1 MVKYRTSLS
10 VDMSKRLSFQTK
22 FTYGVG
28 ELGTAIPIGLSIFY
42 LLFFLTEVVGL
53 SPTLA
58 GTVLLLGRVWD
69 AVNDPVIGW
78 LSDRTRS
85 RWGRRYPWLVLGAL
99 PLGFFCFMQWIVPP
113 LESQTSLFIYYVL
126 MAMGGYAAFSVI
138 ILPMVAIATE
148 LTPDYDERTSIMSVR
163 SAANIIGSVVGL
175 VLAQIIFA
183 LVENTRRQYMI
194 LGGVSAIVIVLAIA
208 VCVVGTYG
216 QYRPVLKQQPQTSG
230 HSVGFQLRRVFQN
243 RAFRWVM
250 GVYLCSWV
258 GVQVTAAML
267 PYFVTDWMHLGE
279 QHFTQMAI
287 AVQGS
292 SVAMLPFWLWITKR
306 TSKQMVYFIGAP
318 IALIGVGLLG
328 LVQPGQVVS
337 MYIVGATI
345 GVGVS
350 TFYLVPFAML
360 PDVIDDEEVRTGERQ
375 EGMFISLMVFLQK
388 VGVAIAIFLSG
399 WMLDWADQIGPDTR
413 LSVIRLLASALPG
426 LLIFGGVYCVYR
438 YPLTRR
444 AHHRIRL
451 QLERNRK
458 HPHKIP

>member
-1 MVKYRTSLS
+1 
-10 VDMSKRLSFQTK
+10 MSTRLSFRTK
-22 FTYGVG
+22 FAYGVG
-28 ELGTAIPIGLSIFY
+28 ELGTAVPIGLAIFY

-58 GTVLLLGRVWD
+58 GTVLLIGRVWD

-78 LSDRTRS
+78 LSDRTQS

-99 PLGFFCFMQWIVPP
+99 PLGFFTFMLWLVPP
-113 LESQTSLFIYYVL
+113 LESEISLFIYYVL
-126 MAMGGYAAFSVI
+126 MAVGGYAAFSVI

-194 LGGVSAIVIVLAIA
+194 LGAVSGIFIVIAIA

-216 QYRPVLKQQPQTSG
+216 QYRPVMRKQPELSPHPMG
-230 HSVGFQLRRVFQN
+230 HQLRRVFAN

-250 GVYLCSWV
+250 GLYLCSWV

-267 PYFVTDWMHLGE
+267 PFFVTDWMHLGE

-292 SVAMLPFWLWITKR
+292 SVVLMPLWLWVTKR
-306 TSKQMVYFIGAP
+306 TSKQMVYYTGAP
-318 IALIGVGLLG
+318 LALIGVCILG
-328 LVQPGQVVS
+328 LVQPGQIGL
-337 MYIVGATI
+337 MYVI
-345 GVGVS
+345 GVVIGAGLS

-360 PDVIDDEEVRTGERQ
+360 PDVIDDEELRTGERQ

-399 WMLDWADQIGPDTR
+399 WMLDWAGQIGPNAH
-413 LSVIRLLASALPG
+413 LLIIRLLASALPS
-426 LLIFGGVYCVYR
+426 LLICGGIYCVYR
-438 YPLTRR
+438 YPLTRK

-458 HPHKIP
+458 QPQRN

>member
-1 MVKYRTSLS
+1 
-10 VDMSKRLSFQTK
+10 MSKRLSFQTK

-28 ELGTAIPIGLSIFY
+28 ELGTAIPIGLAIFY
-42 LLFFLTEVVGL
+42 LLYFLTEVVGL

-58 GTVLLLGRVWD
+58 GTVLLVGRVWD
-69 AVNDPVIGW
+69 AINDPVIGW

-99 PLGFFCFMQWIVPP
+99 PLGFFTFMLWLVPP
-113 LESQTSLFIYYVL
+113 LESQASLFVYYVL

-175 VLAQIIFA
+175 LLAQIIFS
-183 LVENTRRQYMI
+183 LVEDTRQQYMI
-194 LGGVSAIVIVLAIA
+194 LGGVSAVFIVLAIA
-208 VCVVGTYG
+208 ICVVGTYG
-216 QYRPVLKQQPQTSG
+216 QYRPVMRQQPELSPHPMG
-230 HSVGFQLRRVFQN
+230 RQLRKVFQN

-250 GVYLCSWV
+250 GLYLCSWV

-267 PYFVTDWMHLGE
+267 PYFVTDWMGLGE

-292 SVAMLPFWLWITKR
+292 SVALMPFWLWVTKR
-306 TSKQMVYFIGAP
+306 TSKQMVYFAGAP
-318 IALIGVGLLG
+318 LALLGVGGLG
-328 LVQPGQVVS
+328 WVQPGQIGL
-337 MYIVGATI
+337 MYVIGLVTGA
-345 GVGVS
+345 GLS

-360 PDVIDDEEVRTGERQ
+360 PDVIDDEELRTGERQ
-375 EGMFISLMVFLQK
+375 EGIFISLMVFLQK

-399 WMLDWADQIGPDTR
+399 WMLDWANQIGIETR
-413 LSVIRLLASALPG
+413 LQVIRLLASAMPS
-426 LLIFGGVYCVYR
+426 LLIFGGLYCVYR
-438 YPLTRR
+438 YPLSRR

-451 QLERNRK
+451 QLERDRK
-458 HPHKIP
+458 P

>member
-1 MVKYRTSLS
+1 
-10 VDMSKRLSFQTK
+10 MSTRLSATTK
-22 FTYGVG
+22 FAYGVG
-28 ELGTAIPIGLSIFY
+28 ELGTAIPIGLSVFY

-53 SPTLA
+53 SSTLA
-58 GTVLLLGRVWD
+58 GTILLVGRVWD
-69 AVNDPVIGW
+69 AFNDPLIGW

-99 PLGFFCFMQWIVPP
+99 PLGFFSFMLWIVPP
-113 LESQTSLFIYYVL
+113 LESQASLFVYYVL

-148 LTPDYDERTSIMSVR
+148 LTPDYDERTTIMSVR

-175 VLAQIIFA
+175 LLAQFIFA
-183 LVENTRRQYMI
+183 AVENTRRQYML

-216 QYRPVLKQQPQTSG
+216 QYRQVMRQQPELTPHPIG
-230 HSVGFQLRRVFQN
+230 LQLRRVFQN

-250 GVYLCSWV
+250 GLYLCSWV

-267 PYFVTDWMHLGE
+267 PYFVTSWMNLGE

-287 AVQGS
+287 TVQGS
-292 SVAMLPFWLWITKR
+292 SVALLPLWLWITKR
-306 TSKQMVYFIGAP
+306 TSKQMVYFAGAP
-318 IALIGVGLLG
+318 LALIGVFTLG
-328 LVQPGQVVS
+328 LVQPHQVGL
-337 MYIVGATI
+337 MYVVGIVI
-345 GVGVS
+345 GTGLS

-360 PDVIDDEEVRTGERQ
+360 PDVIDEDELRTGERQ

-388 VGVAIAIFLSG
+388 VGVAIAIFVSG
-399 WMLDWADQIGPDTR
+399 GLLDWANRVGPDMR
-413 LSVIRLLASALPG
+413 LLVIRLLASALPG
-426 LLIFGGVYCVYR
+426 LLILGGIYCVYR
-438 YPLTRR
+438 YPLTRV

-458 HPHKIP
+458 YPQSTR

>member
-1 MVKYRTSLS
+1 
-10 VDMSKRLSFQTK
+10 MSTRLSFQTK
-22 FTYGVG
+22 FAYGVG

-58 GTVLLLGRVWD
+58 GTVLLIGRVWD
-69 AVNDPVIGW
+69 AINDPLIGW
-78 LSDRTRS
+78 LSDRTQT
-85 RWGRRYPWLVLGAL
+85 RWGRRYPWLVCGAL
-99 PLGFFCFMQWIVPP
+99 PLGFFTFMLWLVPP
-113 LESQTSLFIYYVL
+113 LQSETSLFIYYVL
-126 MAMGGYAAFSVI
+126 MAVGGYAAFSVI

-175 VLAQIIFA
+175 ILAQIVFA
-183 LVENTRRQYMI
+183 LIEDTRQQYMI
-194 LGGVSAIVIVLAIA
+194 LGGVSAIFIVVSIA

-216 QYRPVLKQQPQTSG
+216 QYRPVMRKQPELSP
-230 HSVGFQLRRVFQN
+230 HPMNRQLRRVFSN

-250 GVYLCSWV
+250 GLYLCSWV

-267 PYFVTDWMHLGE
+267 PYFVTDWMQLGE

-292 SVAMLPFWLWITKR
+292 SVALLPLWLWVTKR
-306 TSKQMVYFIGAP
+306 TSKQIVYFAGAP
-318 IALIGVGLLG
+318 LALIGVCILG
-328 LVQPGQVVS
+328 LVQPGQVGL
-337 MYIVGATI
+337 MYL
-345 GVGVS
+345 VGVVIGAGLS

-360 PDVIDDEEVRTGERQ
+360 PDVIDDEELRTGERQ

-399 WMLDWADQIGPDTR
+399 WLLDWAGQIGPDTR
-413 LSVIRLLASALPG
+413 LLIIRLLASALPS
-426 LLIFGGVYCVYR
+426 LLICGGVYCVYR
-438 YPLTRR
+438 YPLTRT

-451 QLERNRK
+451 KLERNRK
-458 HPHKIP
+458 QHQRNS

>member
-1 MVKYRTSLS
+1 
-10 VDMSKRLSFQTK
+10 MSTRLSFKTK
-22 FTYGVG
+22 FTYGIG
-28 ELGTAIPIGLSIFY
+28 ELGTAIPIGLAIFY

-53 SPTLA
+53 SPKLA
-58 GTVLLLGRVWD
+58 GTVLLIGRVWD

-99 PLGFFCFMQWIVPP
+99 PLGFFTFMLWLVPP

-126 MAMGGYAAFSVI
+126 MAAGGYTAFSVI

-148 LTPDYDERTSIMSVR
+148 LTPDYDERTGIMSVR

-175 VLAQIIFA
+175 LLAQIIFA
-183 LVENTRRQYMI
+183 LVENTRRQYVI
-194 LGGVSAIVIVLAIA
+194 LGGVSGSVIVVAIF
-208 VCVVGTYG
+208 VCVIGTYG
-216 QYRPVLKQQPQTSG
+216 QYRSVMRQQPELSPHPMG
-230 HSVGFQLRRVFQN
+230 RQLRKVFQN

-250 GVYLCSWV
+250 GLYLCSWV

-267 PYFVTDWMHLGE
+267 PFLVTDWMQLNE

-292 SVAMLPFWLWITKR
+292 SVVLLPFWLWVTKR
-306 TSKQMVYFIGAP
+306 TSKQGVYFAGAP
-318 IALIGVGLLG
+318 LALTGVCFLG
-328 LVQPGQVVS
+328 LVQPGQIGLMYVS
-337 MYIVGATI
+337 GLVTGA
-345 GVGVS
+345 GLS

-360 PDVIDDEEVRTGERQ
+360 PDVIDDEELRTGERQ
-375 EGMFISLMVFLQK
+375 EGIFISLMVFLQK

-399 WMLDWADQIGPDTR
+399 WLLDWADHIGPDTR
-413 LSVIRLLASALPG
+413 LLVIRLIASALPS
-426 LLIFGGVYCVYR
+426 LLIFGGLYCVYR
-438 YPLTRR
+438 YPLSRR

-451 QLERNRK
+451 QLERDRK
-458 HPHKIP
+458 QPHS

>member
-1 MVKYRTSLS
+1 
-10 VDMSKRLSFQTK
+10 MSKRLSFQTK

-69 AVNDPVIGW
+69 AINDPVIGW

-194 LGGVSAIVIVLAIA
+194 LGGVSAIVIVVAIA

-216 QYRPVLKQQPQTSG
+216 QYQPVLKQQPQTSG

-337 MYIVGATI
+337 MYVVGATI
-345 GVGVS
+345 GIGVS

-399 WMLDWADQIGPDTR
+399 WMLDWANQIGPDAR
-413 LSVIRLLASALPG
+413 LLVIRLLASALPS

-458 HPHKIP
+458 QPHKTP

>member
-1 MVKYRTSLS
+1 
-10 VDMSKRLSFQTK
+10 MSNRLSFQTK

-69 AVNDPVIGW
+69 AINDPVIGW
-78 LSDRTRS
+78 LSDRTQS
-85 RWGRRYPWLVLGAL
+85 RWGRRYPWLVLGAV

-113 LESQTSLFIYYVL
+113 LESETSLFIYYVL

-175 VLAQIIFA
+175 ILAQIIFV
-183 LVENTRRQYMI
+183 LVEDTRRQYMI
-194 LGGVSAIVIVLAIA
+194 LGGVSGLFIVVAIA

-216 QYRPVLKQQPQTSG
+216 QYRPMLKQQPQTSS

-243 RAFRWVM
+243 RSFRWVM
-250 GVYLCSWV
+250 GLYLCSWV

-267 PYFVTDWMHLGE
+267 PYFVTDWMNLGE

-292 SVAMLPFWLWITKR
+292 SVAMLPFWLWVTKR
-306 TSKQMVYFIGAP
+306 TSKQIVYVAGAP
-318 IALIGVGLLG
+318 LALMGVCLLG
-328 LVQPGQVVS
+328 LVQPHQVGL
-337 MYIVGATI
+337 MYAVGIII
-345 GVGVS
+345 GTGLS

-360 PDVIDDEEVRTGERQ
+360 PDVIDEEELRTGERQ

-399 WMLDWADQIGPDTR
+399 FMLDWAEQISADTR
-413 LSVIRLLASALPG
+413 LLVIRLLASALPS
-426 LLIFGGVYCVYR
+426 LLILGGLYCVYR
-438 YPLTRR
+438 YPLTRK

-458 HPHKIP
+458 QLQQH

>member
-1 MVKYRTSLS
+1 
-10 VDMSKRLSFQTK
+10 MSKRLSFQTK

-28 ELGTAIPIGLSIFY
+28 ELGTAVPIGLAIFY

-58 GTVLLLGRVWD
+58 GTVLLIGRVWD

-78 LSDRTRS
+78 LSDRTQS

-99 PLGFFCFMQWIVPP
+99 PLGFFTFMLWLVPP
-113 LESQTSLFIYYVL
+113 LESQTSLFLYYVL

-183 LVENTRRQYMI
+183 LVEDTRRQYVI
-194 LGGVSAIVIVLAIA
+194 LGGATAIFIVVAIA

-216 QYRPVLKQQPQTSG
+216 QYRPIMRNQPELSPHPIG
-230 HSVGFQLRRVFQN
+230 RQLRKVFQN

-250 GVYLCSWV
+250 GLYLCSWV

-267 PYFVTDWMHLGE
+267 PFFVTNWMQLGE

-292 SVAMLPFWLWITKR
+292 SVALLPFWLWVTKR
-306 TSKQMVYFIGAP
+306 TSKQCVYFAVAP
-318 IALIGVGLLG
+318 LALRGVCGLG
-328 LVQPGQVVS
+328 LIQPGQVGL
-337 MYIVGATI
+337 MYATGVVTGA
-345 GVGVS
+345 GLS

-360 PDVIDDEEVRTGERQ
+360 PDVIDDEELRTGERQ
-375 EGMFISLMVFLQK
+375 EGIFISLMVFLQK

-399 WMLDWADQIGPDTR
+399 WMLDWAGQIGPDAR
-413 LSVIRLLASALPG
+413 LLVIRVLASVIPG
-426 LLIFGGVYCVYR
+426 LLIFGGLYCVHR

-451 QLERNRK
+451 QLERDRK
-458 HPHKIP
+458 S

>member
-1 MVKYRTSLS
+1 
-10 VDMSKRLSFQTK
+10 MSTRLSFQTK
-22 FTYGVG
+22 FAYGVG

-78 LSDRTRS
+78 LSDRTQS

-113 LESQTSLFIYYVL
+113 LESQTSLFVYYVL

-175 VLAQIIFA
+175 VLAQIIFV
-183 LVENTRRQYMI
+183 LVDDTRRQYMI
-194 LGGVSAIVIVLAIA
+194 LGGVSAVLIVLAIA

-216 QYRPVLKQQPQTSG
+216 QYRPVMRQQPELSPHTIGQ
-230 HSVGFQLRRVFQN
+230 QLRQVFRN
-243 RAFRWVM
+243 SAFRWVM
-250 GVYLCSWV
+250 GLYLCYWV

-267 PYFVTDWMHLGE
+267 PYFVTDWMALGE

-292 SVAMLPFWLWITKR
+292 SVVMLPLWLWVTKR
-306 TSKQMVYFIGAP
+306 TSKQMVYFAGAP
-318 IALIGVGLLG
+318 LALIGMCLLG
-328 LVQPGQVVS
+328 CVQPGQIAL
-337 MYIVGATI
+337 MYSVGIVI
-345 GVGVS
+345 GIGLS
-350 TFYLVPFAML
+350 TFYLVPLSML
-360 PDVIDDEEVRTGERQ
+360 PDVIDDEELRTGERQ

-399 WMLDWADQIGPDTR
+399 WMLDWAGQISPDTR
-413 LSVIRLLASALPG
+413 LLVIRLLASALPC
-426 LLIFGGVYCVYR
+426 LLIFGGLYCVYR

-451 QLERNRK
+451 QLERSRK
-458 HPHKIP
+458 QPQSH